1 MSKKSFIVWQP
12 AELWYKAV
20 VEAESAEQAISM
32 AKHPSFD
39 GANWELDW
47 DTLVE
52 VDKPC
57 EVEEVND

>member
-1 MSKKSFIVWQP
+1 MSKKQFAVYTP
-12 AELWYKAV
+12 AEIYYRVV
-20 VEAESAEQAISM
+20 VEANSAEEAEAIVR
-32 AKHPSFD
+32 HPSFD

-52 VDKPC
+52 VDKPY